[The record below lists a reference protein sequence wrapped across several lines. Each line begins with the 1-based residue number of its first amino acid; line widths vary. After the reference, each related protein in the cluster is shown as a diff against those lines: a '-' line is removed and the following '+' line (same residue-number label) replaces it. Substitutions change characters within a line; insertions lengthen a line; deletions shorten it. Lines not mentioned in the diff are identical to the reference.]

1 MTLKVNDDVIPE
13 EAVMHELSR
22 LVQFYSQHMPQEE
35 IRAQMPLLKAKAK
48 EQAVGAKLLLN
59 EADRL
64 DIRVEEEELTARL
77 EKIIEETGG
86 KEKFGEML
94 VTQSITLESLKGSI
108 DQGCRVEKL
117 VEQMTADAPAPTETE
132 VQDHFTNHPDEYKKP
147 ERALARHILIPVEG
161 DNEEEKIAAR
171 QKIEEIRQRVADGAD
186 FAVEAAEHS
195 SCPSGQGNGGSLGWF
210 GRGAMVPEFDNAV
223 FSMEI
228 GELSAIIETSFGFHI
243 IEKTEHDA
251 GEDLDFDDVRESI
264 REFLMH
270 TKRGEV
276 IASNVNE
283 LKEKAV
289 IVDDED
295 KKDSEIKDSE

>member
-1 MTLKVNDDVIPE
+1 MIKVNNEVIPE

-22 LVQFYSQHMPQEE
+22 LVHFYSQHMPQEE
-35 IRAQMPLLKAKAK
+35 IRAQMPLFKAKAK
-48 EQAVGAKLLLN
+48 EQAIGAKLLLN
-59 EADRL
+59 EAERL
-64 DIRVEEEELTARL
+64 DIRVEDEELTARL

-94 VTQSITLESLKGSI
+94 VTQNITMESLKDSI

-117 VEQMTADAPAPTETE
+117 VEQMTSEAPAPTEAE
-132 VQDHFTNHPDEYKKP
+132 IADHFKTHPEEYKKP

-171 QKIEEIRQRVADGAD
+171 EKIEEIRQRLTDGAD
-186 FAVEAAEHS
+186 FATEAAEHS
-195 SCPSGQGNGGSLGWF
+195 SCPSGQSNGGSLGWF

-228 GELSAIIETSFGFHI
+228 GELSAIIETSFGFHV

-264 REFLMH
+264 RDFLMH
-270 TKRGEV
+270 TKRGEI
-276 IASNVNE
+276 IAANVNE
-283 LKEKAV
+283 LKEKAT
-289 IVDDED
+289 IVDDEAD
-295 KKDSEIKDSE
+295 KE

>member
-1 MTLKVNDDVIPE
+1 MEYNIMAIKVNDEVIPE

-22 LVQFYSQHMPQEE
+22 LVHFYSQHMPQEE

-48 EQAVGAKLLLN
+48 EQAIGAKLLLN
-59 EADRL
+59 EAERL
-64 DIRVEEEELTARL
+64 DIRVEDEELTARL

-94 VTQSITLESLKGSI
+94 VTQNITLESLKDSI

-117 VEQMTADAPAPTETE
+117 VEQLTSEAPAPTEAE
-132 VQDHFTNHPDEYKKP
+132 IADHFTNHPDEYKKP
-147 ERALARHILIPVEG
+147 ERALARHILVPVEG

-171 QKIEEIRQRVADGAD
+171 EKIEEIRQRLTDGAD
-186 FAVEAAEHS
+186 FAAEAAEHS
-195 SCPSGQGNGGSLGWF
+195 SCPSGQSGGGSLGWF

-228 GELSAIIETSFGFHI
+228 GELSAIIETSFGFHV

-264 REFLMH
+264 RDFLMH

-289 IVDDED
+289 IVDDEAD
-295 KKDSEIKDSE
+295 KE

>member
-1 MTLKVNDDVIPE
+1 MSLKVNNEVIPE

-22 LVQFYSQHMPQEE
+22 LVHFYSQHMPEAE

-48 EQAVGAKLLLN
+48 EQAIGAKLLLN

-64 DIRVEEEELTARL
+64 DIRVEDEELTARL
-77 EKIIEETGG
+77 EKIIEESGG

-94 VTQSITLESLKGSI
+94 VTQNITMESLKNSI

-117 VEQMTADAPAPTETE
+117 VEQMTSEAPAPTEAE
-132 VQDHFTNHPDEYKKP
+132 ILAHFNNHLDEYKKP
-147 ERALARHILIPVEG
+147 ERALARHILVPVEG

-171 QKIEEIRQRVADGAD
+171 EKIEEIRQRIEDGAD
-186 FAVEAAEHS
+186 FAAEAAEHS
-195 SCPSGQGNGGSLGWF
+195 SCPSGQSNGGSLGWF

-223 FSMEI
+223 FSMEV

-251 GEDLDFDDVRESI
+251 GDDADFDDVREQI

-270 TKRGEV
+270 TKRGEI

-283 LKEKAV
+283 LKEKAT
-289 IVDDED
+289 IVDTDDEG
-295 KKDSEIKDSE
+295 KE